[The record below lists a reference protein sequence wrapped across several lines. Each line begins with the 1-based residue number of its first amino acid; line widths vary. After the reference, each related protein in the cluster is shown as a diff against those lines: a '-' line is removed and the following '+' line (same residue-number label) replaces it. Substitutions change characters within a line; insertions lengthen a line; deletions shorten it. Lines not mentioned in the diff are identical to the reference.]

1 MPVVVPSAGVHVIV
15 DYRPALRARTGIGEY
30 VHELAQRPGNVTA
43 RRRALTLFS
52 SSWADR
58 LSRRGGG

>member
-30 VHELAQRPGNVTA
+30 VHELA
-43 RRRALTLFS
+43 RAL
-52 SSWADR
+52 ADH
-58 LSRRGGG
+58 GGPPAIG